1 MITTVTL
8 NASIDKAYYMDKSI
22 ENGTVMRVASC
33 NNTAGG
39 KGLNVAR
46 VAKLCGADVK
56 TTGFCGGFNGK
67 YLESLL
73 EKDGLAN
80 AFVHVEQETRC
91 CLNILDEKYG
101 STEYLEPGCMISK
114 EEEAEFF
121 EAFEKLAG
129 ESNVITLSGSLPKGV
144 EADIYAR
151 LITKAKE
158 QGAKVILDS
167 SGESL
172 KEGLKACP
180 TLVKPN
186 KDEIEILFDIKIHGM
201 DDVLTY
207 AKKIYDT
214 GIPYVAISLGGE
226 GALLIC
232 EDGVYHGK
240 PPKLDAVN
248 TVGCGDSMVA
258 AFAVALE
265 ENLTPQEA
273 LKKAV
278 AVASANAMTPET
290 GNFKQKDFEEIIQGV
305 TVEKLQ

>member
-8 NASIDKAYYMDKSI
+8 NASIDKAYFMDKSI

-46 VAKLCGADVK
+46 VAKLCGVDVK
-56 TTGFCGGFNGK
+56 TTGFCGGYNGK

-73 EKDGLAN
+73 EKDSLAN
-80 AFVHVEQETRC
+80 AFVHVQQETRC

-101 STEYLEPGCMISK
+101 STEYLEPGCIISK
-114 EEEAEFF
+114 EEETEFF
-121 EAFEKLAG
+121 GVFEKLAG
-129 ESNVITLSGSLPKGV
+129 ESTVITLSGSLPKGI
-144 EADIYAR
+144 ESDIYAR
-151 LITKAKE
+151 LIINAKR

-186 KDEIEILFDIKIHGM
+186 KDEMEMLFGIEIKSM
-201 DDVLTY
+201 EDVLTY
-207 AKKIYDT
+207 AKTIYDT

-226 GALLIC
+226 GALLVC
-232 EDGVYHGK
+232 KDGVYHGK
-240 PPKLDAVN
+240 PPKLDVVN

-265 ENLTPQEA
+265 QNLTSQEM

-278 AVASANAMTPET
+278 AIASANAMTSQT
-290 GNFKQKDFEEIIQGV
+290 GNFKKEDYEQIVKSVI
-305 TVEKLQ
+305 VEKIS

>member
-8 NASIDKAYYMDKSI
+8 NASIDKAYHMDKEI

-46 VAKLCGADVK
+46 VAALCGADVK

-91 CLNILDEKYG
+91 CLNILDTKYG
-101 STEYLEPGCMISK
+101 STEYLEPGCAISK
-114 EEEAEFF
+114 EEEAEFLKV
-121 EAFEKLAG
+121 FEKLAE

-158 QGAKVILDS
+158 QRAKVILDS

-172 KEGLKACP
+172 KEGIKACP
-180 TLVKPN
+180 TVVKPN
-186 KDEIEILFDIKIHGM
+186 KDEIEMLFGIKIKNM
-201 DDVLTY
+201 EDVLTY

-232 EDGVYHGK
+232 KDGIYHGK
-240 PPKLDAVN
+240 PPKLDVVN

-265 ENLTPQEA
+265 ENLSPQEA

-278 AVASANAMTPET
+278 AVASANAMTAET
-290 GNFKQKDFEEIIQGV
+290 GNFKQKDYEKIIEGV
-305 TVEKLQ
+305 TVERV

>member
-8 NASIDKAYYMDKSI
+8 NASIDKAYHMDKDI

-46 VAKLCGADVK
+46 VAALCGADVK
-56 TTGFCGGFNGK
+56 ATGFCGGFNGK

-91 CLNILDEKYG
+91 CLNILDKKYG
-101 STEYLEPGCMISK
+101 STEYLEPGCSIS
-114 EEEAEFF
+114 EEEEKEFF
-121 EAFEKLAG
+121 DVFEKLAK
-129 ESNVITLSGSLPKGV
+129 ESDVITLSGSLPKGV

-172 KEGLKACP
+172 KEGIKACP

-186 KDEIEILFDIKIHGM
+186 KDEMEMLFGIKIKNM
-201 DDVLTY
+201 EDVLTY

-232 EDGVYHGK
+232 KEGVYHGK
-240 PPKLDAVN
+240 PPKLDVVN

-278 AVASANAMTPET
+278 AVASANAMTAET
-290 GNFKQKDFEEIIQGV
+290 GNFKQEDYEQIIEGV
-305 TVEKLQ
+305 TVERV

>member
-8 NASIDKAYYMDKSI
+8 NASIDKAYHMDKKI
-22 ENGTVMRVASC
+22 ENGMVMRVASC

-46 VAKLCGADVK
+46 VATLCGADVK

-91 CLNILDEKYG
+91 CLNILDKKYG
-101 STEYLEPGCMISK
+101 STEYLEPGCAISK

-121 EAFEKLAG
+121 KVFEKLAE

-172 KEGLKACP
+172 KEGIKACP

-186 KDEIEILFDIKIHGM
+186 KDEIEMLFGIKIHGM
-201 DDVLTY
+201 EDVLTY

-232 EDGVYHGK
+232 KDGTYHGK
-240 PPKLDAVN
+240 PPKLDVVN

-273 LKKAV
+273 LKKAI

-290 GNFKQKDFEEIIQGV
+290 GNFKQADYEQIIQGV
-305 TVEKLQ
+305 IVEKL

>member
-8 NASIDKAYYMDKSI
+8 NASIDKAYHMDKKI

-46 VAKLCGADVK
+46 VATLCGEDVK

-91 CLNILDEKYG
+91 CLNILDKKYG
-101 STEYLEPGCMISK
+101 STEYLEPGCAISK

-121 EAFEKLAG
+121 KVFEKLAE

-158 QGAKVILDS
+158 QGVKVILDS

-172 KEGLKACP
+172 KEGIKACP

-186 KDEIEILFDIKIHGM
+186 KDEIEMLFGIKIHGM
-201 DDVLTY
+201 EDVLTY

-232 EDGVYHGK
+232 KDGTYHGK
-240 PPKLDAVN
+240 PPKLDVVN

-273 LKKAV
+273 LKKAI

-290 GNFKQKDFEEIIQGV
+290 GNFKQADYEQIIQGV
-305 TVEKLQ
+305 IVEKL